1 MINMAIVI
9 DSNVLHY
16 VNIMKLYFLAFIYI
30 LDDLPL
36 KKLLLKLEQSA
47 MK

>member
-1 MINMAIVI
+1 MAIVI

-16 VNIMKLYFLAFIYI
+16 VNITKLYFLAFIYI

-36 KKLLLKLEQSA
+36 KKSLLELEQTA
-47 MK
+47 LK